1 VKILARIHDSSN
13 PAASYAQ
20 CCKAGTNRIWDRTWS
35 GSRSSLTVDRGPCG
49 SHRGESDC
57 HIGRSSAVG
66 GRSSSHFEWYRD
78 TCQIL
83 VLLLAVEN
91 YIDNLAVLES
101 VWEAR
106 LRAEVREVTRW
117 LTKVCELMNVLT
129 IDKRGCFQ

>member
-49 SHRGESDC
+49 ADRGESDC
-57 HIGRSSAVG
+57 HIGRSSAV
-66 GRSSSHFEWYRD
+66 
-78 TCQIL
+78 
-83 VLLLAVEN
+83 EN
-91 YIDNLAVLES
+91 YINSLAVLES
-101 VWEAR
+101 VREAR